1 MVNAA
6 PPTQNSDRLPGRDVV
21 LAVLISVIWGVN
33 FVIAKAGLD
42 QLPPILLVCIRF
54 ILVSAVLVPFVKR
67 PTGHWRGIFWL
78 AVTLGLLHFSFIF
91 TGMTAV
97 DAAVAA
103 ITVQSQVVFA
113 AVLAAIIFK
122 DPPGWRRLTGM
133 AVSVAGVAVLVGA
146 PTGSSETWA
155 IAFIIVAALLF
166 AVANI
171 QMTKLN
177 ALDGLS
183 MNGWVA
189 MFAAPML
196 AVATLVLEDGQL
208 AAMEAA
214 NWWIVAGVILYQAV
228 IVVMFGY
235 TCWHRLLGRHGVQT
249 MMPFTLLVPL
259 NGVVSGV
266 VFRGEPLTWGLIVGG
281 TLTIVGV
288 AIIVVRR
295 PKLAEQQVGQS

>member
-1 MVNAA
+1 M
-6 PPTQNSDRLPGRDVV
+6 DIG
-21 LAVLISVIWGVN
+21 LATLISVIWGIN
-33 FVIAKAGLD
+33 FVVAKAGLE

-54 ILVSAVLVPFVKR
+54 CLVSIVLVPFVKR
-67 PTGHWRGIFWL
+67 PTGHWRGIMLL

-91 TGMTAV
+91 TGLAAV

-113 AVLAAIIFK
+113 AILAAVVFK

-133 AVSVAGVAVLVGA
+133 AVSVAGVAVVVGA

-155 IAFIIVAALLF
+155 IVFIIIAALLF
-166 AVANI
+166 AVANV
-171 QMTKLN
+171 QMTKMN
-177 ALDGLS
+177 TLDGLS
-183 MNGWVA
+183 MNAWVA
-189 MFAAPML
+189 VFAAPML
-196 AVATLVLEDGQL
+196 AVATCVLESGQV
-208 AAMEAA
+208 AAMETA
-214 NWWIVAGVILYQAV
+214 NWWVVGGVIFYQAV

-235 TCWHRLLGRHGVQT
+235 TLWHRMLGRHGVQT

-266 VFRGEPLTWGLIVGG
+266 AVRGEPVTWSLVIGG

-288 AIIVVRR
+288 AIIVLRR
-295 PKLAEQQVGQS
+295 PKLAERQVGQS